1 MITNMTEGSPSK
13 ILWKFTI
20 PMLLSVVFQQLY
32 NIVDSIIAGKYIG
45 EQALA
50 AVGGSYPVTM
60 IFMAVATGSNIG
72 CSVVVSQL
80 FGANEKKDMKTA
92 ISTSIISV
100 ISISVLLTVLGLTFC
115 DSIITLLN
123 TPQEIFVDS
132 SEYLRVYI
140 CGLFFLF
147 LYNICTGVFTALGD
161 SKTPLIFLI
170 ISSVGNIVLDLV
182 FVINFGLGVAG
193 VAWATFIAQGVSSIL
208 AFIVLFFRLRKIKI
222 NEKHSYFCFDMLK
235 RISKIAIP
243 SILQQSFISVGNLLI
258 QGLINSYGCVVMAGY
273 SAAIK
278 LNTFA
283 ITSFS
288 TLANGI
294 SSFTAQNIGAAKFDR
309 IKKGFRSGLFMA
321 ASVALVFVC
330 AFTFFSS
337 DMISIFLNKKDL
349 NHDVI
354 KVGTDFLRIVSPF
367 YLVIILKLIA
377 DGVLRGAGAMKAFMI
392 ATFSDLIIRVV
403 LSFVFAKM
411 FGSTGIWWS
420 WPVGWVIATVMSYMF
435 YKKDVWKNKTI

>member
-80 FGANEKKDMKTA
+80 FGADEKKDMKTA

-123 TPQEIFVDS
+123 TPQEIFADS

-147 LYNICTGVFTALGD
+147 LYNICTGIFTALGD

-182 FVINFGLGVAG
+182 FVINFGFGVAG

-208 AFIVLFFRLRKIKI
+208 ALVVLFFRLRKIKI
-222 NEKHSYFCFDMLK
+222 DEKHSYFCFDMLK
-235 RISKIAIP
+235 RISKIAVP

-309 IKKGFRSGLFMA
+309 IKKGFRSGLIMA

-349 NHDVI
+349 NQDVI

-377 DGVLRGAGAMKAFMI
+377 DGVLRGAGAMKAFMV
-392 ATFSDLIIRVV
+392 ATFSDLILRVV

-420 WPVGWVIATVMSYMF
+420 WPVGWVIATIMSYMF
-435 YKKDVWKNKTI
+435 YKKDVWKKKTI